1 MVRAGV
7 GCREISVSIDHRNR
21 AGLVRTLGPG
31 PDCVPTERL
40 GDQWSAADRTHVDAC
55 SRCQT
60 EAALW
65 REFDGALP
73 LPGEGASV
81 QWLVAELRRRVE
93 QPSKGAPS
101 RSWRWLTARQLVPA
115 LVAIAIVAAV
125 GYGVRDPEPG
135 IRTGQAGPELYRTA
149 RLNGIGPLGDRDE
162 PPAAIEWEAFDGAA
176 VYDVEVFEV
185 DRSTLW
191 RGSSS
196 APRIAL
202 PPSLSVQFVPGKSV
216 LWEVK
221 ARNASGAV
229 VADSGAQQFRVSP
242 QRK

>member
-1 MVRAGV
+1 
-7 GCREISVSIDHRNR
+7 
-21 AGLVRTLGPG
+21 
-31 PDCVPTERL
+31 
-40 GDQWSAADRTHVDAC
+40 VDAC